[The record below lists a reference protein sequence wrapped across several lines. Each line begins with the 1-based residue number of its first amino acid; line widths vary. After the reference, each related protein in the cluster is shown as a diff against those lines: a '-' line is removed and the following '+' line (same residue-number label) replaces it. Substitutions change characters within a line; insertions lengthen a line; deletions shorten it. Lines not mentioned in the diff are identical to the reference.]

1 VIKENIPTAVSI
13 VLLCAAMIGLTAS
26 VGLGDRYAYFPRGG
40 DYVFAF
46 AKAERDSGKTERYVI
61 YPDKTMKYAY
71 GEKKSI
77 NKTPIYARDYVLS
90 DEDYDAVIACADKT
104 DFDIIIQ
111 WFAEPP
117 IRSYV
122 FYKGRFSEY
131 VAHEQEDGII
141 PILEKYRASMLE
153 RDY

>member
-1 VIKENIPTAVSI
+1 VIKENIPTAVSL

-26 VGLGDRYAYFPRGG
+26 ADLGDRYAYFPRNG

-46 AKAERDSGKTERYVI
+46 AQAERDSGKTERYVV

-71 GEKKSI
+71 GKKKSI
-77 NKTPIYARDYVLS
+77 NKETIYTEEFALS
-90 DEDYDAVIACADKT
+90 DQDYDAVIACADKT

-122 FYKGRFSEY
+122 FYKGRFAEY
-131 VAHEQEDGII
+131 VVHEPQDGII
-141 PILEKYRASMLE
+141 QILSKYRASMLE
-153 RDY
+153 REY